1 VDIASVR
8 ILRMAVATG
17 ICMFVSQ
24 IFNWPMSFI
33 APVFTMFILALPLP
47 APKFSGGVKFALV
60 FIVSLYAGLALLP
73 LIIHYP
79 VAGLLMVAL
88 ALYLSFYYTAK
99 GGSAVLG
106 AFATVGI
113 ALVTSVG
120 SVSIDAVLGLIGGM
134 SIGVIAGILFVWV
147 GHALLPDTR
156 AEPVAVAPKV
166 SPAEKP
172 AEKPNLAVARL
183 SAFRSLLIVMPI
195 LVWFL
200 FSGASASYA
209 AVMIKVASMGQQA
222 SIDHTRQAAKSLLV
236 STVIGGI
243 GAILAWQVL
252 SIHTSLLLYVLL
264 IVLCGLVL
272 GPRIFKGPGMQPAGA
287 TWSYAYLTMIVILAP
302 AVLDQQSGA
311 NAGAAF
317 WSRLIMFMG
326 ASLYGVLAVF
336 IFDFFSA
343 HRQEPAGEPIAKP
356 VK

>member
-1 VDIASVR
+1 
-8 ILRMAVATG
+8 
-17 ICMFVSQ
+17 
-24 IFNWPMSFI
+24 MSFI

-195 LVWFL
+195 L
-200 FSGASASYA
+200 
-209 AVMIKVASMGQQA
+209 ASMGQQA